1 MIAQNE
7 PDCVLLAGRH
17 QGLSEGIRG
26 LLETVFEVVVMV
38 ADEMSLLEGAKRVA
52 AQMAIVDM
60 SIGREDGFGAVRR
73 LRETCPAMKLIVISA
88 HNEISVI
95 QSALAAGADG
105 FVLKRTIATDL
116 LAAVDAVR
124 AGQRFVSPSTQHES
138 QRSNF

>member
-73 LRETCPAMKLIVISA
+73 LRETCPAIDVY
-88 HNEISVI
+88 
-95 QSALAAGADG
+95 
-105 FVLKRTIATDL
+105 KRQETYCTIWNT
-116 LAAVDAVR
+116 
-124 AGQRFVSPSTQHES
+124 GQKQTNLPKPR
-138 QRSNF
+138 

>member
-1 MIAQNE
+1 MIAQNK

-38 ADEMSLLEGAKRVA
+38 ADEISLLESAKRVA
-52 AQMAIVDM
+52 AQLAIVDM

-73 LRETCPAMKLIVISA
+73 LREVSPTMKLIVISV
-88 HNEISVI
+88 HNELSVI

-116 LAAVDAVR
+116 LPAVDAVR
-124 AGQRFVSPSTQHES
+124 AGQRFVSPSILAQH
-138 QRSNF
+138 Q